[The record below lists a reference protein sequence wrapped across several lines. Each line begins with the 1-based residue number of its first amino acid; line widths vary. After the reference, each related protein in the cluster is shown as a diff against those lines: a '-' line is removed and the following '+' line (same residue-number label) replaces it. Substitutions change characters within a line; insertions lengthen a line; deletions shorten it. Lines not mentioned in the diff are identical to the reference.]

1 MSIGT
6 PYIFRSSFGLLP
18 PTVQSPILFTREVLS
33 VSVVVTAVAFIVIGF
48 FTGLLV
54 MHLCYRKKPV
64 YSPAAKEQAHVGPTT
79 VPADEEVS
87 PKEEIELNT
96 L

>member
-18 PTVQSPILFTREVLS
+18 PTVQSPILFTGEVLS

-54 MHLCYRKKPV
+54 MHLRYRKKPV
-64 YSPAAKEQAHVGPTT
+64 YSPAAKEQANVGATT